1 MFSRILILIVL
12 ATFVVAFIPLIIN
25 FHEATGFNKDSVA
38 YKYVK
43 DGRKDL
49 GAPNLV
55 TSIVVTYRGLDT
67 LGEVTVLFLAT
78 AGVGF
83 LLRKKKDEKN
93 KKKRKSSEIL
103 QTGTAFLFPIIVLFG
118 VYIFIHGH
126 LTPGGGFQGGVVIAT
141 GFLLVL
147 LADPQHHLNHSLLGL
162 TESLSGF
169 FYVFLALLGLILAA
183 GFVDTTYLPLGKFGK
198 LFSAGAIP
206 LIYSFV
212 GLKVGS
218 ELISILD
225 SMKKD

>member
-1 MFSRILILIVL
+1 MFRRILILIVL
-12 ATFVVAFIPLIIN
+12 AIFVVAFIPLILN
-25 FHEATGFNKDSVA
+25 FNEATDLQGVA

-43 DGRKDL
+43 DGPTDL

-83 LLRKKKDEKN
+83 LLRRNKGSKD

-103 QTGTAFLFPIIVLFG
+103 QVGTAFLFPIIVLFG
-118 VYIFIHGH
+118 VYIFVHGH

-141 GFLLVL
+141 AFLLVL
-147 LADPQHHLNHSLLGL
+147 LANPQHHFNHTLLGI
-162 TESLSGF
+162 TESFSGF
-169 FYVFLALLGLILAA
+169 FYVFLALLGLFLAA
-183 GFVDTTYLPLGKFGK
+183 GFVDTTYLPLGKFGH